1 MRVCVYQMEMILEHG
16 LPGYVQ
22 TMCALVFTSLVP
34 VLLIESGADIF

>member
-1 MRVCVYQMEMILEHG
+1 MYQMEMVLEHD

-34 VLLIESGADIF
+34 LLLIESGADIF